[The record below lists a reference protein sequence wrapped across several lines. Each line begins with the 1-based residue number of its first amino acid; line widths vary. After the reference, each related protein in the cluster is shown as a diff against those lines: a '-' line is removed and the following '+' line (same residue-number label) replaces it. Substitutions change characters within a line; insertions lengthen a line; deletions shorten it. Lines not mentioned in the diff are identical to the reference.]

1 MAKRTPP
8 THPQARRQ
16 INALGTRLRAARMRR
31 GMTQGQLAERV
42 GVSIPTIGKLEGGEP
57 STSLATM
64 LRVLTILDL
73 GADVDLIAAE
83 DTLGRSLQDSQLKP
97 PRPKPTRAP
106 TPSSTPAPTP
116 EPEPTSMPP
125 KARP

>member
-16 INALGTRLRAARMRR
+16 IEALGTRLRAARMRR

-42 GVSIPTIGKLEGGEP
+42 GVSIPTIGKLEDGVP

-64 LRVLTILDL
+64 LRVLTVLGL
-73 GADVDLIAAE
+73 GADVDLLAAQ

-97 PRPKPTRAP
+97 PRPKRRPAANSPTTTAA
-106 TPSSTPAPTP
+106 TAKP
-116 EPEPTSMPP
+116 ESASPHP